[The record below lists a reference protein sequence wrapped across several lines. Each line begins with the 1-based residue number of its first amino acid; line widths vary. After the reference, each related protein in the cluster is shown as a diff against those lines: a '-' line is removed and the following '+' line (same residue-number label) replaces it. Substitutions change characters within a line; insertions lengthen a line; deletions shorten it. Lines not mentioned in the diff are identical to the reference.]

1 MASLIDSSVL
11 IEIERGRIDLAALLG
26 ESGDREVGMAAI
38 SGAEI
43 LAGVDRPR
51 SAVGRLRSLAL
62 VEAIIAAIPVIPF
75 DLPCARTHARIAGN
89 LRSRGITIA
98 TNDLMIAATAL
109 TRGMTVVTRD
119 RRSFPRIPGLVVDLL
134 P

>member
-38 SGAEI
+38 SAAEI

-51 SAVGRLRSLAL
+51 SSSGRLRSLAL
-62 VEAIIAAIPVIPF
+62 VESMIAAISVIPF
-75 DLPCARTHARIAGN
+75 DLACARTLARIGAD

-119 RRSFPRIPGLVVDLL
+119 RRSFPRIPGLEVELL
-134 P
+134 G